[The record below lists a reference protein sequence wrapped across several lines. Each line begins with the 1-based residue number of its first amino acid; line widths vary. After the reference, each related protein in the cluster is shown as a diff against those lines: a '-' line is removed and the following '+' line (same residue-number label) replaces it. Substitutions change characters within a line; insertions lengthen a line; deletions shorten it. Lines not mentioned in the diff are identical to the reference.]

1 MAELN
6 DIITSRVRVKIIELF
21 MADTRE
27 LYHVRGIVREI
38 KEEINA
44 VRRELDRF
52 DKAGI
57 LKKENR
63 GNRLYYWIRQDYP
76 FYGDLLSMVAKTK
89 GLGQE
94 LIANKG
100 KIGKLNFI
108 MFSGRFVSRKDR
120 RRDDDVDIL
129 VVGEVV
135 LPELAAIIRKEESKR
150 GKEINYTVMSK
161 EEFDFRKKRRDPFLS
176 GILSGSRIMII
187 GDEDDLVS

>member
-100 KIGKLNFI
+100 KLGKVTFI

-176 GILSGSRIMII
+176 GILSGSRIMVI